1 MAEHLVEIQ
10 QESVSSS
17 STKASCWIWDLSLV
31 SYTRVCS
38 ILQRGVGPR
47 AGVLEVAEDLDP
59 DSQVVVE
66 EVVHLLVVEEEEVQD
81 SIQVKEEVVGVLHQA
96 GAGEE
101 EQDHPG
107 VAEGEVVLTC

>member
-1 MAEHLVEIQ
+1 MAEHLVGIQ

-66 EVVHLLVVEEEEVQD
+66 EVVHLLVVEGEEVQD

-107 VAEGEVVLTC
+107 GAEGEVVLTC